1 MAPVQ
6 WVSPLDSVLLTS
18 IGVAC
23 PMAVLVLVSLPLVSR
38 SRCQIRCAFP
48 AATAWESSPHEPR
61 ERGDLESFRRALD
74 SLRALRTED
83 RPSPSLARKLS
94 PRGRG
99 GNSCQEPSFRR
110 LFTHRTWE
118 QYTGQPTAMRWVQTL
133 TTWGRSTISGRGAV
147 RRLRRGVGDHLPGSP
162 QQVAPLER
170 LPRRPAQGTPPRL
183 AEVSWV
189 FSREQPS
196 DALITP
202 AQVTPV
208 GLTLQGTAIGLLLVF
223 RTNNSYQRLAEA
235 RALWGK
241 AIYLVREL
249 MQGVSTVLDT
259 RRGER
264 LPPSAASV
272 QLGRYCAAF
281 GWVLKARLREGDEVA
296 DVLGAVLPA
305 AEAEW
310 LASRRN
316 VPVELIGCMRRTVY
330 AEYERGRVPAHVH
343 YKLEDDLRQLDL
355 VVGGCERLLARPS
368 PLAAFLSLNRGLSRA
383 RRASTRAPFAAFSFW
398 SRTLSAP
405 LGERLFASPIPPTM
419 SRHVVRSLAL
429 WLLTLPVVLVGQ
441 LSPPLVLFYV
451 AATSYIYVG
460 IEELGVQVEQPF
472 DILPMFQM
480 AHVIA
485 SSAEDALVAQ
495 AE

>member
-1 MAPVQ
+1 M
-6 WVSPLDSVLLTS
+6 
-18 IGVAC
+18 
-23 PMAVLVLVSLPLVSR
+23 
-38 SRCQIRCAFP
+38 
-48 AATAWESSPHEPR
+48 
-61 ERGDLESFRRALD
+61 
-74 SLRALRTED
+74 
-83 RPSPSLARKLS
+83 
-94 PRGRG
+94 
-99 GNSCQEPSFRR
+99 
-110 LFTHRTWE
+110 
-118 QYTGQPTAMRWVQTL
+118 
-133 TTWGRSTISGRGAV
+133 
-147 RRLRRGVGDHLPGSP
+147 
-162 QQVAPLER
+162 
-170 LPRRPAQGTPPRL
+170 
-183 AEVSWV
+183 
-189 FSREQPS
+189 
-196 DALITP
+196 ITP

-343 YKLEDDLRQLDL
+343 QARGRRPPA
-355 VVGGCERLLARPS
+355 VFLLHPQPS
-368 PLAAFLSLNRGLSRA
+368 F
-383 RRASTRAPFAAFSFW
+383 F
-398 SRTLSAP
+398 
-405 LGERLFASPIPPTM
+405 
-419 SRHVVRSLAL
+419 
-429 WLLTLPVVLVGQ
+429 
-441 LSPPLVLFYV
+441 
-451 AATSYIYVG
+451 
-460 IEELGVQVEQPF
+460 
-472 DILPMFQM
+472 
-480 AHVIA
+480 
-485 SSAEDALVAQ
+485 
-495 AE
+495 

>member
-1 MAPVQ
+1 
-6 WVSPLDSVLLTS
+6 
-18 IGVAC
+18 
-23 PMAVLVLVSLPLVSR
+23 
-38 SRCQIRCAFP
+38 
-48 AATAWESSPHEPR
+48 
-61 ERGDLESFRRALD
+61 
-74 SLRALRTED
+74 
-83 RPSPSLARKLS
+83 
-94 PRGRG
+94 
-99 GNSCQEPSFRR
+99 
-110 LFTHRTWE
+110 
-118 QYTGQPTAMRWVQTL
+118 MRWVQTL
-133 TTWGRSTISGRGAV
+133 TTWGRSTIFRAVVPCVASAVGWATIFLVLHSRSRLWSASRGG
-147 RRLRRGVGDHLPGSP
+147 LLK
-162 QQVAPLER
+162 
-170 LPRRPAQGTPPRL
+170 
-183 AEVSWV
+183 
-189 FSREQPS
+189 
-196 DALITP
+196 
-202 AQVTPV
+202 VTPV

-355 VVGGCERLLARPS
+355 VVGGCERL
-368 PLAAFLSLNRGLSRA
+368 
-383 RRASTRAPFAAFSFW
+383 
-398 SRTLSAP
+398 
-405 LGERLFASPIPPTM
+405 FASPIPPTM

>member
-1 MAPVQ
+1 MLEMQPFKLYLLKIEIANVVVVQ
-6 WVSPLDSVLLTS
+6 IHLCVPN
-18 IGVAC
+18 I
-23 PMAVLVLVSLPLVSR
+23 
-38 SRCQIRCAFP
+38 AF
-48 AATAWESSPHEPR
+48 WSSPHEPR

-133 TTWGRSTISGRGAV
+133 TTWGRSTIFRAV
-147 RRLRRGVGDHLPGSP
+147 VPCVASAVGWATIFL
-162 QQVAPLER
+162 
-170 LPRRPAQGTPPRL
+170 
-183 AEVSWV
+183 
-189 FSREQPS
+189 
-196 DALITP
+196 
-202 AQVTPV
+202 VTPV

-305 AEAEW
+305 AEADW

-330 AEYERGRVPAHVH
+330 AEYERGRVPAH
-343 YKLEDDLRQLDL
+343 LEDDLRQLDL